1 MALDAIHAGY
11 ATGCAHTGGGVPST
25 SVLIVI
31 VTGVEMS
38 WIWMFAHIGQITD
51 PNIVI

>member
-1 MALDAIHAGY
+1 MQYMLVMRQDAHIRAVEY
-11 ATGCAHTGGGVPST
+11 PQPV
-25 SVLIVI
+25 VLIVI

-51 PNIVI
+51 PNIVM